1 VPVSTFET
9 NTSPSVQEELL
20 RIAQEA
26 MSNAVRHAQPTVINV
41 SLRYDPPD
49 LVLEVT
55 DNGSG
60 IAHPQA
66 ASRNGFGLTNM
77 QARAKNLGAKFDL
90 RTAADRGT
98 SIVIRMPVS
107 S

>member
-66 ASRNGFGLTNM
+66 
-77 QARAKNLGAKFDL
+77 RAE
-90 RTAADRGT
+90 T
-98 SIVIRMPVS
+98 VS
-107 S
+107 D